1 MLRTK
6 GVRTLRLII
15 EWLWYDMKYKRA
27 QVILDTPKAIN
38 YSELYYLENIEDILS
53 QLFKGTSYKAY
64 IGNNDAGRLCTSMSE
79 ANQIVFDIYIENL
92 EDNILLYKI
101 FGCIDKEHN
110 DFNLCRVSRE
120 RCINNNGKAERLVD
134 FPELEPIKVSFKKIE
149 TIEEFSQTETKFQFG
164 SD

>member
-1 MLRTK
+1 YNSAIDKCKMILRKT
-6 GVRTLRLII
+6 
-15 EWLWYDMKYKRA
+15 M
-27 QVILDTPKAIN
+27 
-38 YSELYYLENIEDILS
+38 S
-53 QLFKGTSYKAY
+53 QLNAIIDTIEVKM
-64 IGNNDAGRLCTSMSE
+64 C
-79 ANQIVFDIYIENL
+79 ANKW
-92 EDNILLYKI
+92 DNILLYKI